1 VTGILKHIMDF
12 QSELRDHHIL
22 LV

>member
-1 VTGILKHIMDF
+1 VTGILKHTMDF